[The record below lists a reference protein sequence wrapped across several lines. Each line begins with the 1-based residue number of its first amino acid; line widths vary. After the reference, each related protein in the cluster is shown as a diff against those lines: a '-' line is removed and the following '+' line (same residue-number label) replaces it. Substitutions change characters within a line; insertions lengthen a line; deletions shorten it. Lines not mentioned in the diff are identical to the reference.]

1 MQYFEHSNLL
11 ILWYHLLMIRT
22 ATPNIEWSDMLV
34 KYCYW
39 YLIDDRISV
48 CVVYLSFHMIIL
60 ILSIYHL
67 YHPWYFTTIYDK
79 TVGNAWLSLENI
91 FTTHSQTTF
100 MFRKPWR
107 NQNSNQYY
115 NLITF
120 ARAGLVCSKHL
131 SRKTSHEPQALGYSI
146 HWEMYTPYAYGATFK
161 LTILNRKCDIIIS
174 VMRSSSWL
182 G

>member
-1 MQYFEHSNLL
+1 MACVFSL
-11 ILWYHLLMIRT
+11 IMPLPQWIG
-22 ATPNIEWSDMLV
+22 
-34 KYCYW
+34 
-39 YLIDDRISV
+39 
-48 CVVYLSFHMIIL
+48 VYDAMIIL

-120 ARAGLVCSKHL
+120 ARAGCGRTFTTKEIII
-131 SRKTSHEPQALGYSI
+131 SHFLLRIVNLNVA
-146 HWEMYTPYAYGATFK
+146 PYAYGVYISQCMLYPRACGSCDVFRDRCLLQTRN
-161 LTILNRKCDIIIS
+161 ILNSRFLVVK
-174 VMRSSSWL
+174 
-182 G
+182 